1 MQDRE
6 KVPTYRELAGIAE
19 HLLERSDEDESLL
32 ARELDS
38 IDAAIRRELLLS
50 DFLNA
55 YQVYYYFFRE
65 APGDLERERLILQ
78 PASALVQ
85 GVMMAELELLEII
98 FRVEDERPVISVS
111 DGEQFLVNYRGKDA
125 YHRALRFIDDAL

>member
-1 MQDRE
+1 MEGRE
-6 KVPTYRELAGIAE
+6 KIPTYRELAGIAE
-19 HLLERSDEDESLL
+19 HLLERADEDEALL
-32 ARELDS
+32 ARELDL
-38 IDAAIRRELLLS
+38 IDPPIRRELLVS

-65 APGDLERERLILQ
+65 APGDLER
-78 PASALVQ
+78 ASALVQ

-98 FRVEDERPVISVS
+98 FRIEDDRPVISVS

-125 YHRALRFIDDAL
+125 YNRALRFIDDAL